1 MTELKSPDGATT
13 IKVDQR
19 KHAVQPWIYVQAT
32 GELFDY
38 KTGEFVDRGYSGR
51 GPIGL
56 NKTDAEHL
64 KGIGPV
70 PRGLY
75 LIGQPRQSERTG
87 RFVLDLTPLGHKALG
102 RSGFQIHGDNKT
114 GDMSASQGCIVLQL
128 KTRSTIAAGSPLIVV
143 I

>member
-1 MTELKSPDGATT
+1 MSTSVTSPDGATT

-19 KHAVQPWIYVQAT
+19 KHSVQPWIYVQAT

-38 KTGEFVDRGYSGR
+38 KTGEFLDRGYSGR
-51 GPIGL
+51 GTGL
-56 NKTDAEHL
+56 NRTDSEHL

-75 LIGQPRQSERTG
+75 MIGRPRTSERTG
-87 RFVLDLTPLGHKALG
+87 RFVLDLSPLGHVAMG
-102 RSGFQIHGDNKT
+102 RSGFQIHGDNKS
-114 GDMSASQGCIVLQL
+114 GDMTASQGCIVLPL